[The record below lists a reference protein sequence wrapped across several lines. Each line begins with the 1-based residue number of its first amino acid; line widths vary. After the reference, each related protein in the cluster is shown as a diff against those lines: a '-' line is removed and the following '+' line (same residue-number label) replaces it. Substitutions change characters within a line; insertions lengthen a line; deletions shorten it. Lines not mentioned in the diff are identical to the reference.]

1 MKAVVM
7 RVLDAI
13 SDAVA
18 WIAAWSLFVIGLMLG
33 YEVVARY
40 FFNAPTVWAEELSR
54 VFLVWAV
61 FLAAASLLRHDAHI
75 RVTVLT
81 ELMSPAARRAARV
94 FAMGIVL
101 AVSAT
106 VFWYGLADP
115 INSIE
120 RGRTTGTMLDIP
132 AWTLQAS
139 VPAGFGLLALQSLA
153 ELLRLFLGETYE
165 ERGASDHMAN

>member
-1 MKAVVM
+1 VKL
-7 RVLDAI
+7 LDFV

-18 WIAAWSLFVIGLMLG
+18 WLAAWALFAIGLMLG
-33 YEVVARY
+33 YEVIARY

-54 VFLVWAV
+54 VFMVWAV

-81 ELMSPAARRAARV
+81 ELLGPNGRRLARLISLT
-94 FAMGIVL
+94 IVL
-101 AVSAT
+101 AVSS
-106 VFWYGLADP
+106 VIFWYGLDDP
-115 INSIE
+115 LKSFA

-139 VPAGFGLLALQSLA
+139 VPAGFGLLALQSLVEIA
-153 ELLRLFLGETYE
+153 RVAIGSSYN
-165 ERGASDHMAN
+165 ERGGNEHMAN